1 MHTRM
6 HRNANGYG
14 GLNRVAVRVL
24 LVEDM
29 VQVQSALTDLLAGVG
44 DFEVVHAAG
53 TEAEAK
59 LWIAENRAAW
69 DLAIIDLVLD
79 QGTGMAVIAPAREAA
94 NDAGGNIVVFSDYAS
109 DGITRHCQRLGADAV
124 FLKSQTQELMD
135 YCAELGGP
143 EAAPAR

>member
-1 MHTRM
+1 
-6 HRNANGYG
+6 
-14 GLNRVAVRVL
+14 
-24 LVEDM
+24 
-29 VQVQSALTDLLAGVG
+29 
-44 DFEVVHAAG
+44 
-53 TEAEAK
+53 
-59 LWIAENRAAW
+59 
-69 DLAIIDLVLD
+69 
-79 QGTGMAVIAPAREAA
+79 MAVIAPAREAA